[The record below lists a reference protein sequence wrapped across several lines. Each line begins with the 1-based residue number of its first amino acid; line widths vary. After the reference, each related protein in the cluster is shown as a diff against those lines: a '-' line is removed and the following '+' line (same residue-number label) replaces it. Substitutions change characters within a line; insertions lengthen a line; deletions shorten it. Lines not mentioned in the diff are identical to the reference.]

1 MIALEKACKKHLSNN
16 KVIPYNSYNNVKS
29 IENMPTQELLVKNL
43 KVSFTTPEKELVAVR
58 GISYQ
63 INQGETLALVGESGC
78 GKTVSALC
86 ILKLLQEPPGKILS
100 GEIIFDGEDLL
111 KLTKK
116 ELQDRRG
123 RDIAM
128 IFQDPMTSLNP
139 VLTIEEQIIETLL
152 RHTTLS
158 RKEAR
163 EKSFNLLE
171 QVEIPSPK
179 QKLDQYPHQLSG
191 GMRQRAMI
199 AMALSCS
206 PRILIADEP
215 TTALDVL
222 IQAQILALLK
232 KIKNS
237 AQMSIL
243 LITHDLGVVA
253 EVAERVM
260 VMYAGEIVESGP
272 VRELFQSPLHPY
284 TLGLMKSIPTLEP
297 TQQNLSRL
305 NEIPGTVPSLSQI
318 PSGCPFH
325 PRCPSAET
333 RCKKDKPKLKE
344 IAHARSVS
352 CWLH

>member
-1 MIALEKACKKHLSNN
+1 
-16 KVIPYNSYNNVKS
+16 
-29 IENMPTQELLVKNL
+29 MPTPELLVKNL
-43 KVSFTTPEKELVAVR
+43 KVSFAASKKELIAVR

-63 INQGETLALVGESGC
+63 LNQGEILALVGESGC
-78 GKTVSALC
+78 GKTVSALS
-86 ILKLLQEPPGKILS
+86 ILRLIQEPPGKIVS
-100 GEIIFDGEDLL
+100 GEIFFAGKDLL
-111 KLTKK
+111 KLKKK

-123 RDIAM
+123 KDIAM

-139 VLTIEEQIIETLL
+139 VLTIGEQIIETLL
-152 RHTTLS
+152 RHTSLS
-158 RKEAR
+158 RKKAR
-163 EKSFNLLE
+163 EKSFRLLE

-222 IQAQILALLK
+222 IQAQILSLLK
-232 KIKNS
+232 KIKNDT
-237 AQMSIL
+237 QMSIL

-260 VMYAGEIVESGP
+260 VMYAGEIVESGS
-272 VRELFQSPLHPY
+272 VNDLFRSPLHPY
-284 TLGLMKSIPTLEP
+284 TIGLMESIPTLET
-297 TQQNLSRL
+297 TQQKLSKL
-305 NEIPGTVPSLSQI
+305 KEISGTVPSLSQV
-318 PSGCPFH
+318 PFGCPFH
-325 PRCPSAET
+325 PRCSAAET
-333 RCKKDKPKLKE
+333 RCKTDKPKLKE
-344 IAHARSVS
+344 ITHTQSVS

>member
-1 MIALEKACKKHLSNN
+1 
-16 KVIPYNSYNNVKS
+16 
-29 IENMPTQELLVKNL
+29 MPTPELLVKNL
-43 KVSFTTPEKELVAVR
+43 KVSFATSKKELIAVR

-63 INQGETLALVGESGC
+63 LNQGEILALVGESGC
-78 GKTVSALC
+78 GKTVSALS
-86 ILKLLQEPPGKILS
+86 ILRLIQEPPGKIVS
-100 GEIIFDGEDLL
+100 GEILFAGKDLL
-111 KLTKK
+111 KLKKK

-123 RDIAM
+123 KGIAM

-139 VLTIEEQIIETLL
+139 VLTIGEQIIETLL
-152 RHTTLS
+152 RHTSLS
-158 RKEAR
+158 RKKAR
-163 EKSFNLLE
+163 EKSFRLLE

-222 IQAQILALLK
+222 IQAQILSLLK
-232 KIKNS
+232 KIKNDT
-237 AQMSIL
+237 QMSIL

-260 VMYAGEIVESGP
+260 VMYAGEIVESGS
-272 VRELFQSPLHPY
+272 VNDLFRSPLHPY
-284 TLGLMKSIPTLEP
+284 TIGLMESIPTLES
-297 TQQNLSRL
+297 TQQKLSKL
-305 NEIPGTVPSLSQI
+305 KEISGTVPSLSQV
-318 PSGCPFH
+318 PFGCPFH
-325 PRCPSAET
+325 PRCSAAET
-333 RCKKDKPKLKE
+333 RCKTDKPKLKK
-344 IAHARSVS
+344 ISQTHSVS

>member
-1 MIALEKACKKHLSNN
+1 
-16 KVIPYNSYNNVKS
+16 
-29 IENMPTQELLVKNL
+29 MPTPELLVKNL
-43 KVSFTTPEKELVAVR
+43 KVSFATSKKELIAVR

-63 INQGETLALVGESGC
+63 LNQGEILALVGESGC
-78 GKTVSALC
+78 GKTVSALS
-86 ILKLLQEPPGKILS
+86 ILRLIQEPPGKIVS
-100 GEIIFDGEDLL
+100 GEILFAGKDLL
-111 KLTKK
+111 KLKKK

-123 RDIAM
+123 KGIAM

-139 VLTIEEQIIETLL
+139 VLTIGEQIIETLL
-152 RHTTLS
+152 RHTSLS
-158 RKEAR
+158 RKKAR
-163 EKSFNLLE
+163 EKSFRLLE

-222 IQAQILALLK
+222 IQAQILSLLK
-232 KIKNS
+232 KIKNDT
-237 AQMSIL
+237 QMSIL

-260 VMYAGEIVESGP
+260 VMYAGEIVESGS
-272 VRELFQSPLHPY
+272 VNDLFRSPLHPY
-284 TLGLMKSIPTLEP
+284 TIGLMESIPTLET
-297 TQQNLSRL
+297 TQQKLSKL
-305 NEIPGTVPSLSQI
+305 KEISGTVPSLSQV
-318 PSGCPFH
+318 PFGCPFH
-325 PRCPSAET
+325 PRCSAAET
-333 RCKKDKPKLKE
+333 RCKTDKPKLKK
-344 IAHARSVS
+344 ISQTHSVS

>member
-1 MIALEKACKKHLSNN
+1 
-16 KVIPYNSYNNVKS
+16 
-29 IENMPTQELLVKNL
+29 MPTPELLVKNL
-43 KVSFTTPEKELVAVR
+43 KVSFAASKKELIAVR

-63 INQGETLALVGESGC
+63 LNQGEILALVGESGC
-78 GKTVSALC
+78 GKTVSALS
-86 ILKLLQEPPGKILS
+86 ILRLIQEPPGKIVS
-100 GEIIFDGEDLL
+100 GEILFAGKDLL
-111 KLTKK
+111 KLKKK

-123 RDIAM
+123 KDIAM

-139 VLTIEEQIIETLL
+139 VLTVGEQIIETLL
-152 RHTTLS
+152 RHTSLS
-158 RKEAR
+158 RKKAR
-163 EKSFNLLE
+163 EKSFRLLE

-222 IQAQILALLK
+222 IQAQILSLLK
-232 KIKNS
+232 KIKNDT
-237 AQMSIL
+237 QMSIL

-260 VMYAGEIVESGP
+260 VMYAGEIVESGS
-272 VRELFQSPLHPY
+272 VNDLFRSPLHPY
-284 TLGLMKSIPTLEP
+284 TIGLMESIPTLES
-297 TQQNLSRL
+297 TQQKLSKL
-305 NEIPGTVPSLSQI
+305 KEISGTVPSLSQV
-318 PSGCPFH
+318 PFGCPFH
-325 PRCPSAET
+325 PRCSAAET
-333 RCKKDKPKLKE
+333 RCKTDKPKLKK
-344 IAHARSVS
+344 ISQTHSVS

>member
-1 MIALEKACKKHLSNN
+1 
-16 KVIPYNSYNNVKS
+16 
-29 IENMPTQELLVKNL
+29 MPTPELLVKNL
-43 KVSFTTPEKELVAVR
+43 KVSFATSKKELIAVR

-63 INQGETLALVGESGC
+63 LNQGEILALVGESGC
-78 GKTVSALC
+78 GKTVSALS
-86 ILKLLQEPPGKILS
+86 ILRLIQEPPGKIVS
-100 GEIIFDGEDLL
+100 GEILFAGKDLL
-111 KLTKK
+111 KLKKK

-123 RDIAM
+123 KDIAM

-139 VLTIEEQIIETLL
+139 VLTIGEQIIETLL
-152 RHTTLS
+152 RHTSLS
-158 RKEAR
+158 RKKAR
-163 EKSFNLLE
+163 EKSFRLLE

-222 IQAQILALLK
+222 IQAQILSLLK
-232 KIKNS
+232 KIKNDT
-237 AQMSIL
+237 QMSIL

-260 VMYAGEIVESGP
+260 VMYAGEIVESGS
-272 VRELFQSPLHPY
+272 VYDLFRSPLHPY
-284 TLGLMKSIPTLEP
+284 TIGLMESIPTLES
-297 TQQNLSRL
+297 TQQKLSKL
-305 NEIPGTVPSLSQI
+305 KEISGTVPSLSQV
-318 PSGCPFH
+318 PFGCPFH
-325 PRCPSAET
+325 PRCSAAET
-333 RCKKDKPKLKE
+333 RCKTDKPKLKK
-344 IAHARSVS
+344 ISQTHSVS